1 MDILIRPI
9 ITEKATA
16 QSEDLNQYGFMVNKK
31 ADKLQIKNAV
41 EKAYG
46 VSVVS
51 VNTMI
56 YAGKMKAR
64 STKAG
69 IVKGREASFKKAM
82 ITVAEGQAI
91 DFYGNL

>member
-31 ADKLQIKNAV
+31 ADKSQIKNAV

-46 VSVVS
+46 VNVVS

-56 YAGKMKAR
+56 YAGKKKSR
-64 STKAG
+64 FTKAG

>member
-1 MDILIRPI
+1 
-9 ITEKATA
+9 
-16 QSEDLNQYGFMVNKK
+16 MVNKK

-46 VSVVS
+46 VNVVS

-56 YAGKMKAR
+56 YAGKKKAR
-64 STKAG
+64 FTKAG

-82 ITVAEGQAI
+82 ITVAEGQTI